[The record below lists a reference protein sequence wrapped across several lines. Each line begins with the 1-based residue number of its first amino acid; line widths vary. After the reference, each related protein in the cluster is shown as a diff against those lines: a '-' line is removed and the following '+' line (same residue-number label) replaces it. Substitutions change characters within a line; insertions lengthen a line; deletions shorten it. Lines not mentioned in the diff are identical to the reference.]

1 MYDVQYCY
9 VYVVL
14 AWRVFLSFITCTFY
28 PRWLDISAWK
38 ISSLVVCILWYILWY
53 VVSTLTSKCLCICFV
68 LRDGFGVMYW
78 YLPKSL
84 QHSDAFLYINKI
96 QNPFEVLDHEMK
108 FRLDVLNIFLMTFL
122 NFMSLEKFS
131 VLNDHDTPAIS
142 ELWFSQMIWI
152 YKNFTM
158 IYWNSL
164 IFIEKMLNSACYGE
178 YDFLLRFRSF
188 MNFTMFIKNLW
199 FCLRKFS

>member
-1 MYDVQYCY
+1 M
-9 VYVVL
+9 
-14 AWRVFLSFITCTFY
+14 
-28 PRWLDISAWK
+28 WK
-38 ISSLVVCILWYILWY
+38 LRKF
-53 VVSTLTSKCLCICFV
+53 TLTV
-68 LRDGFGVMYW
+68 LWQNHWIFFSSNQLFSNFFNKSVDLTKF
-78 YLPKSL
+78 LP
-84 QHSDAFLYINKI
+84 NKI

-131 VLNDHDTPAIS
+131 VLNDHDTPEIS
-142 ELWFSQMIWI
+142 ELWFPQMIWI

-164 IFIEKMLNSACYGE
+164 IFIQKMLNSACYGE

-188 MNFTMFIKNLW
+188 MNFTMFIENLW
-199 FCLRKFS
+199 FCLRKFSSYDGNY